1 VAQLFSLGDITMKI
15 ITSLLLI
22 ALLVSSNGCM
32 TYDAIQHAK
41 GQPAPYFA
49 FGNDDVQKNIDGKPH
64 PAYYAWLPLSIP
76 ADIATA
82 PIQGIG
88 LLIFAAGGGGAHQ

>member
-1 VAQLFSLGDITMKI
+1 MKACI
-15 ITSLLLI
+15 GSLLLI

-32 TYDAIQHAK
+32 TYNAVQHAK
-41 GQPAPYFA
+41 GEQPDVSLSLGGYEKAP
-49 FGNDDVQKNIDGKPH
+49 DGKPH
-64 PAYYAWLPLSIP
+64 PAYYAWLLLSIP

-88 LLIFAAGGGGAHQ
+88 LLVFLAAGAGVRQ